1 MAEYREIRLSGSG
14 GQGLILAGRIL
25 AEALVREGKRVAQS
39 TSYEPTSR
47 GGLSRADL
55 VVSTGELDYPLVTA
69 LNLVV
74 ILDPVAVAA
83 ASGVLAPQAL
93 VVIDQQIDARPR
105 GDCHILA
112 LPLVQTARSLG
123 SLRVTNITALG
134 ALNEVSETV
143 ATDTLETVIRER
155 APKKFLQLNLAAFSA
170 GAALAAAAAQVAPA
184 AAMQGGAIAR

>member
-74 ILDPVAVAA
+74 ILDPVAVAS

-123 SLRVTNITALG
+123 IC
-134 ALNEVSETV
+134 E
-143 ATDTLETVIRER
+143 
-155 APKKFLQLNLAAFSA
+155 
-170 GAALAAAAAQVAPA
+170 
-184 AAMQGGAIAR
+184 

>member
-1 MAEYREIRLSGSG
+1 MAEYREIRFSGSG
-14 GQGLILAGRIL
+14 GQGLILAGLIL

-74 ILDPVAVAA
+74 ILDPVAVAVS
-83 ASGVLAPQAL
+83 SGVLAPQAL

-105 GDCHILA
+105 GDLCNPTAGFA
-112 LPLVQTARSLG
+112 LP
-123 SLRVTNITALG
+123 
-134 ALNEVSETV
+134 
-143 ATDTLETVIRER
+143 
-155 APKKFLQLNLAAFSA
+155 
-170 GAALAAAAAQVAPA
+170 
-184 AAMQGGAIAR
+184 